1 MYEVLKKAEKDINA
15 SLPTAHVD
23 IGENNTNESA
33 STSGNETVQF
43 NYSISIT
50 IHVVDKR
57 KKLTDALEFSP

>member
-33 STSGNETVQF
+33 STSGNETV
-43 NYSISIT
+43 
-50 IHVVDKR
+50 
-57 KKLTDALEFSP
+57 